1 MSANEYDYVNPFIFK
16 DKAKQLQD
24 DFSIALNRLADTYP
38 NGRLNGDLM
47 QTEINKTYS
56 QSYQEAKNRILDLQ
70 EDYFLYK
77 DELIR
82 NNQTIIKNMNTIDEQ
97 INKLDDENKNLKT
110 QLASLKGSSY
120 SAEGMLDDSKI
131 TRNQIL
137 VGNIFLC
144 IIVAG
149 GGFMY
154 YKNFVAA
161 A

>member
-24 DFSIALNRLADTYP
+24 DFSIALNRLVEVYP
-38 NGRLNGDLM
+38 RGRLYGNVM
-47 QTEINKTYS
+47 QTEIKKTYS
-56 QSYQEAKNRILDLQ
+56 QSYQEAQNRILDLQ

-77 DELIR
+77 DD
-82 NNQTIIKNMNTIDEQ
+82 IIKSNQKLIKDMNEIDDK
-97 INKLDDENKNLKT
+97 INKLDDENKILKN
-110 QLASLKGSSY
+110 QSASLKGSSY

-137 VGNIFLC
+137 IGNIFLF

-149 GGFMY
+149 GGFVY
-154 YKNFVAA
+154 YKKFVAA
-161 A
+161 

>member
-1 MSANEYDYVNPFIFK
+1 MANDYVNPFIFK

-24 DFSIALNRLADTYP
+24 DFSIALNRLVDTYP
-38 NGRLNGDLM
+38 NGRLQGGVM

-56 QSYQEAKNRILDLQ
+56 QSYIEAQSRILDLQ

-77 DELIR
+77 DDIIR
-82 NNQTIIKNMNTIDEQ
+82 SNQKIIKDMNEIDDK
-97 INKLDDENKNLKT
+97 INKLDDENKILKT
-110 QLASLKGSSY
+110 QLDSIKGSSY

-137 VGNIFLC
+137 VGNIILF

-149 GGFMY
+149 GGFVY
-154 YKNFVAA
+154 YKKTASA
-161 A
+161 

>member
-1 MSANEYDYVNPFIFK
+1 
-16 DKAKQLQD
+16 
-24 DFSIALNRLADTYP
+24 
-38 NGRLNGDLM
+38 
-47 QTEINKTYS
+47 
-56 QSYQEAKNRILDLQ
+56 
-70 EDYFLYK
+70 LYK

>member
-1 MSANEYDYVNPFIFK
+1 MANEYDYVNPFIFK

-24 DFSIALNRLADTYP
+24 DFAIALNRLVDTFP
-38 NGRLNGDLM
+38 NGKLYGNLK

-56 QSYQEAKNRILDLQ
+56 ESYQEAQKHILDLQ

-77 DELIR
+77 DELIQ
-82 NNQTIIKNMNTIDEQ
+82 NNQKIIKDMNQIDEK
-97 INKLDDENKNLKT
+97 INKLDDENKILKAH
-110 QLASLKGSSY
+110 LSSLKGSSY

-137 VGNIFLC
+137 VGNIFLF

-149 GGFMY
+149 GGFIY
-154 YKNFVAA
+154 YKKFVAA
-161 A
+161 S